1 MAFLLVVPLG
11 ILGGVI
17 AALYRARAIDR
28 IITVAGM
35 SATIVPEFVSGI
47 VLILIFGVWLR
58 WFPISATWPQGAG
71 PLTQVYYLLL
81 PSLPLVLILFGYI
94 ARMARAGMIEAL
106 DAEYTRTAILKGLSY
121 PKVIWRHV
129 LRNALLPTI
138 SVIATQTVYLIGG
151 LVVIEILF
159 QYQGIGG
166 LIYTAANKKD
176 FPMLQ
181 AGVMAVGALFALATL
196 AGRSALCPAQSAHQ
210 IWSPGMSNLQPAVPD
225 QTALRRDG
233 WQNDVTRLL
242 HSPSFM
248 IGGSVVLFWVFCA
261 LFGRNLVP
269 YDPFADDLLNSLL
282 PPSGEHWFGTDQLG
296 RDVFSRVIAGA
307 RDILTVAPLA
317 TIISTILG
325 TALGLTMGYFGGLI
339 DEILEPHR
347 RCRAGIAHSHR
358 GIAGTDSAWHLDLHG
373 FVRHRLY
380 LCARSSHARYGP
392 VFWPNAASTMWRRP
406 NSAVK
411 AASTSCSSKSCQT
424 SFRRFWSR

>member
-1 MAFLLVVPLG
+1 MKPASECGGDGAILRYVLKRGALSLATLWLLSLLVFAGGRMLPGNVGRAMLGPFADQKAVDVLNHEMGTDRPLLVQYGDWISGFLTGDLGMSYAYRSEVAPFLVTALVNSAKLAAVAFLLVVPLG

-17 AALYRARAIDR
+17 AALYRGRAIDR

-58 WFPISATWPQGAG
+58 WFPISATWPPGSG

-81 PSLPLVLILFGYI
+81 PSIPLVLILFGYI

-159 QYQGIGG
+159 QYQGIGT

-196 AGRSALCPAQSAHQ
+196 LA
-210 IWSPGMSNLQPAVPD
+210 
-225 QTALRRDG
+225 
-233 WQNDVTRLL
+233 
-242 HSPSFM
+242 
-248 IGGSVVLFWVFCA
+248 
-261 LFGRNLVP
+261 
-269 YDPFADDLLNSLL
+269 DLLY
-282 PPSGEHWFGTDQLG
+282 
-296 RDVFSRVIAGA
+296 A
-307 RDILTVAPLA
+307 RLNPRI
-317 TIISTILG
+317 
-325 TALGLTMGYFGGLI
+325 
-339 DEILEPHR
+339 
-347 RCRAGIAHSHR
+347 
-358 GIAGTDSAWHLDLHG
+358 
-373 FVRHRLY
+373 
-380 LCARSSHARYGP
+380 RYGDEG
-392 VFWPNAASTMWRRP
+392 
-406 NSAVK
+406 
-411 AASTSCSSKSCQT
+411 
-424 SFRRFWSR
+424 